1 MTDQAYK
8 GVIFDLGGVV
18 LDSPLHVIARFEK
31 ERGIPANFVNHLVL
45 ETAPEGAWSKLE
57 RGEVDLEGFCA
68 LFDAECRARG
78 QLLPASDLMD
88 AIKSSSGARPAMLQA
103 LRRLREEGLQ
113 IAALTN
119 NWSNDGQD
127 PHQLRPCFDHYIE
140 SSVVGLRKP
149 DPKIYELVLDQMEI
163 EANEAVFL
171 DDIGTNLKTARAM
184 GVMTIKVETPGQALA
199 ELEEVLGISLV

>member
-1 MTDQAYK
+1 MTDPDYR

-18 LDSPLHVIARFEK
+18 LDSPLHVIARFEE
-31 ERGIPANFVNHLVL
+31 ERGIPQNFVNHLVL
-45 ETAPEGAWSKLE
+45 ETAPDGAWSKLE
-57 RGEVDLEGFCA
+57 RGEVDMERFCA
-68 LFDAECRARG
+68 LFDVECQARG
-78 QLLPASDLMD
+78 QRLPACDLMD
-88 AIKSSSGARPAMLQA
+88 AIKGSTGPRPTMLQA

-127 PHQLRPCFDHYIE
+127 PHQLRPYFDHYIE

-163 EANEAVFL
+163 EAHEAVFL

-184 GVMTIKVETPGQALA
+184 GVTTIKVETPEQALA
-199 ELEEVLGISLV
+199 ELEQVLGFSLA